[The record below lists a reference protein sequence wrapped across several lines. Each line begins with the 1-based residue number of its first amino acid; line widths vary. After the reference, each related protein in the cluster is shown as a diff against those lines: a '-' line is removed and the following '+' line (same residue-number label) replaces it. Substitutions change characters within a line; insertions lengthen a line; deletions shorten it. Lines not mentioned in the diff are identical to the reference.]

1 MPKVASVIT
10 SQIGQLTKKELEKLV
25 LKAAAKDKT
34 FHDYLLVNYFEKE
47 QGEQDLF
54 EQAKEELEI
63 LFRKNYKGFS
73 EELQLANMLAAC
85 IKRINEFSKICKN
98 KNLEADLIVQVLEI
112 PFSLST
118 NIFCTCF
125 TAFNYKVVLLMKRI
139 INLLKNKM
147 HEDYLI
153 QYRKKINEYLNIL
166 HRTSDYLDYVN
177 ALPQYI

>member
-25 LKAAAKDKT
+25 LKAASKDKF

-47 QGEQDLF
+47 HGEQDLF
-54 EQAKEELEI
+54 EQAKDELEI

-73 EELQLANMLAAC
+73 EELQMANMLGAC
-85 IKRINEFSKICKN
+85 TKRVSEFSKTCKS
-98 KNLEADLIVQVLEI
+98 KNLEADLIMHVLKI

-118 NIFCTCF
+118 NMFCTCF
-125 TAFNYKVVLLMKRI
+125 TAYNYKVVLLLKRV
-139 INLLKNKM
+139 INLLQTKM

-153 QYRKKINEYLNIL
+153 QYRENINEYLNIL

-177 ALPQYI
+177 ALPQNI